1 MSSMRTI
8 GLFSAILININVIV
22 GSGIFINLH
31 PFIRMGGTGSFLAYI
46 VAAACLLPV
55 VVVLAYLARAH
66 PESGGLYVYTKTYL
80 HPFVGFLCG
89 WGYFV
94 GKSVSVGMMA
104 HILVTLC
111 EQLFP
116 LVSVVPHLMLVAGL
130 LLFLAG
136 AHVIGASL
144 QGPVQG
150 ILIAAKVVPVICM
163 IGFLLW
169 HGVQVPISCAE
180 ITGSSL
186 SGMVPIALYAM
197 IGFEVTCTIAH
208 LFVRPEY
215 TIVRAFIYGFLSV
228 AALLATF
235 QFSVS
240 ALLPA
245 HMLGVVS
252 ANPSAQLVSIAGMYA
267 PDVSLIALVLSVC
280 VYCSVLGGMF
290 SILTSNCWNVYRL
303 AVHGHMPGAHLLTRL
318 TRSNIPWVSLLIEV
332 CIAVVAVGI
341 TSQLVP
347 LQKMC
352 ILCVVFAFF
361 CAMLAALRARKI
373 DGSWLIHPCIVGAAV
388 LSTAGLFSLTLYQI
402 FLHGVSVPYVLLCGS
417 GVLSAAWYQ
426 YKSNKAV

>member
-1 MSSMRTI
+1 MTSMRTI
-8 GLFSAILININVIV
+8 SLFSAILININVIV

-46 VAAACLLPV
+46 AAAACLLPV
-55 VVVLAYLARAH
+55 VIVLACLAREH

-104 HILVTLC
+104 HILVSLC
-111 EQLFP
+111 EQLMP
-116 LVSVVPHLMLVAGL
+116 LLRGVPHILLVAGL
-130 LLFLAG
+130 LVLLAS
-136 AHVIGASL
+136 ANIIGASL
-144 QGPVQG
+144 QGPVQRF
-150 ILIAAKVVPVICM
+150 LIAAKLVPVLCM
-163 IGFLLW
+163 IGFLVW
-169 HGVQVPISCAE
+169 HGIQVPVSCAAL
-180 ITGSSL
+180 SL
-186 SGMVPIALYAM
+186 DTLGGMVPIALYAM

-208 LFVRPEY
+208 LFIRPEY
-215 TIVRAFIYGFLSV
+215 TIIRAFIYGFLAV

-245 HMLGVVS
+245 HMLGVAS
-252 ANPSAQLVSIAGMYA
+252 SMPSAQLVSIAGIYA
-267 PDVSLIALVLSVC
+267 PGFSAITTVLSVC

-303 AVHGHMPGAHLLTRL
+303 AIHGHLPGARFLTRL
-318 TRSNIPWVSLLIEV
+318 TRGNIPWVSLFVEV
-332 CIAVVAVGI
+332 CIAVLAVGI
-341 TSQLVP
+341 TSQQVP

-352 ILCVVFAFF
+352 ILCVVFSFF
-361 CAMLAALRARKI
+361 CAMLAAVRARKS
-373 DGSWLIHPCIVGAAV
+373 DGSWLIHPALVAAAV
-388 LSTAGLFSLTLYQI
+388 ASTAGLFSLTLYQI

-417 GVLSAAWYQ
+417 GVVCAAWYQ
-426 YKSNKAV
+426 LNGNRSC